1 MCVGA
6 RVCEWEKETTSR
18 KSKDTNV
25 YASVCVVRV
34 TVCVSALFRLFHTQ
48 HVVWFSVTTEIKA
61 AGPTGGGR
69 V

>member
-1 MCVGA
+1 MGERDNLAQEQGHKCV
-6 RVCEWEKETTSR
+6 RVC
-18 KSKDTNV
+18 
-25 YASVCVVRV
+25 VCVVRV

-48 HVVWFSVTTEIKA
+48 HVVWFSVTMEIKA